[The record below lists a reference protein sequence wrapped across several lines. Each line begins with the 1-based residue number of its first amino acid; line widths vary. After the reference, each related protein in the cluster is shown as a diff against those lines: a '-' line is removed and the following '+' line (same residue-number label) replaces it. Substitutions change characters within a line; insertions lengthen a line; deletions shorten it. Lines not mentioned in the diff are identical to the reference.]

1 MKIFIDGYDFW
12 NMPTEKYWSL
22 PKSKDPKIEIKNLV
36 FSKEYIASR
45 KVDGQW
51 GMIIKDMEGNFHLRA
66 RSESVNGGYAD
77 KAEWIPH
84 ITEEMNTI
92 PNGTVMVGEI
102 YIPAHEGSKN
112 VTKIM
117 GCLKN
122 KSLKRQEEEDWK
134 VHFFVFDIL
143 AINGTNIM
151 GLEYI
156 ERIKHIRQQNKEYI
170 EFADFYEGQE
180 LWDYIGKVLAAG
192 QEGVVLQ
199 RKDSPYT
206 PGKRTAWKTCK
217 VKKEIGNELDLFFT
231 GNYKFSTKDYTGK
244 EVENWTF
251 WMDTRTNEKMNGYY
265 FDEYSQGLPVEPI
278 TKGFYYGWAG
288 SVELGAINKEGEI
301 VPIAWISNLTEDIKK
316 RVITGELTKQVVKVT
331 AMEVDNESGN
341 LRHAKIVEYRNDI
354 SWEDC
359 TVEKIYG

>member
-1 MKIFIDGYDFW
+1 MEIFIDGYDFW

-22 PKSKDPKIEIKNLV
+22 PKNKNPKIEIKNLV

-84 ITEEMNTI
+84 ITEEMSTI

-151 GLEYI
+151 
-156 ERIKHIRQQNKEYI
+156 
-170 EFADFYEGQE
+170 
-180 LWDYIGKVLAAG
+180 VL
-192 QEGVVLQ
+192 
-199 RKDSPYT
+199 
-206 PGKRTAWKTCK
+206 
-217 VKKEIGNELDLFFT
+217 
-231 GNYKFSTKDYTGK
+231 
-244 EVENWTF
+244 
-251 WMDTRTNEKMNGYY
+251 
-265 FDEYSQGLPVEPI
+265 
-278 TKGFYYGWAG
+278 
-288 SVELGAINKEGEI
+288 
-301 VPIAWISNLTEDIKK
+301 
-316 RVITGELTKQVVKVT
+316 
-331 AMEVDNESGN
+331 
-341 LRHAKIVEYRNDI
+341 
-354 SWEDC
+354 
-359 TVEKIYG
+359 